1 MEPVNPSTDAPRTV
15 GQRAIT
21 EASGPSRD
29 DNRLAPDTSLAA
41 YDGFDS
47 NRDSRRTEQRTPGAS
62 DLSDEMILSRRLV
75 DSLTVTS
82 NPAGSRAEDQDPS
95 QRQREDAIFG
105 TEEPWTGMQE
115 VTPRLREGLMSS
127 TFRAL
132 RRKASTIFNSPEG
145 KKLQKRRRPPAASS
159 DTQPSEGTRISS
171 LEQEITGPY
180 ELHGQSVQRV
190 QELHGQPVARAQE
203 LSEGR
208 SQIPELLG
216 NLGERNEAPGPRV
229 ERFEMEGSQ
238 VPRAA
243 VEETVESDVLERDH
257 SDSDESEPG

>member
-1 MEPVNPSTDAPRTV
+1 M
-15 GQRAIT
+15 
-21 EASGPSRD
+21 
-29 DNRLAPDTSLAA
+29 
-41 YDGFDS
+41 
-47 NRDSRRTEQRTPGAS
+47 
-62 DLSDEMILSRRLV
+62 
-75 DSLTVTS
+75 
-82 NPAGSRAEDQDPS
+82 
-95 QRQREDAIFG
+95 
-105 TEEPWTGMQE
+105 
-115 VTPRLREGLMSS
+115 
-127 TFRAL
+127 
-132 RRKASTIFNSPEG
+132 
-145 KKLQKRRRPPAASS
+145 
-159 DTQPSEGTRISS
+159 
-171 LEQEITGPY
+171 EQEITGPY